1 MCGAM
6 TLKYHAAGGNNHLP
20 VYVGVC
26 DRHPYDSKDKA
37 YYAHWAGSSR
47 ETHTLVVN
55 ADMERVA
62 KRIER
67 LKYYLECTED
77 NRRIKIVNEGM
88 RSPMCSGL
96 ELRNH
101 RRMGKSAMNKLRSYL
116 AGLDVDF

>member
-1 MCGAM
+1 M

-37 YYAHWAGSSR
+37 YYAHWAGR
-47 ETHTLVVN
+47 RKEAHTLVVN
-55 ADMERVA
+55 KNVGRISE
-62 KRIER
+62 RIEK
-67 LKYYLECTED
+67 LKHYLKSVGD